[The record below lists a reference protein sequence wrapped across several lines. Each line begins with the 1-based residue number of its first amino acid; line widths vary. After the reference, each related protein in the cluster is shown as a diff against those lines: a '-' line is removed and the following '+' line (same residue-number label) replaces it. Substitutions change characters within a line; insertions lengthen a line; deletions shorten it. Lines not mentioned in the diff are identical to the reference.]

1 MKDIQWLRKVGLAE
15 GVSFIILLCIAMPL
29 KYMYNMPLAVKY
41 TGWAHGVLFVGYI
54 GIAYYVK
61 IVRQQPFIK
70 LIYAVVAALVPFGT
84 FIYDKQLKKEMDAE

>member
-1 MKDIQWLRKVGLAE
+1 MRDIQWLRKVGLAE